1 MPLTWVIQGMDDHY
15 ESMMDRLLWSY
26 YDNDKYVA
34 ESISTIHCPDRED
47 ERKRIEMLGGKVR
60 SLRLANGEQSVARV
74 YNKAGD
80 LGGLAMSRSV
90 GDFYLQRY
98 GVISEPDLYER
109 EVVDQTI
116 GILIGTD
123 GLTTSCGMSTIFS
136 TILEER
142 SPHRGLKKLA
152 KKCYQQMMD
161 CSDRQYV
168 DDISGVYVQIHP
180 ISNYPN
186 TEIWIDRIP
195 LSQSP
200 L

>member
-1 MPLTWVIQGMDDHY
+1 
-15 ESMMDRLLWSY
+15 
-26 YDNDKYVA
+26 
-34 ESISTIHCPDRED
+34 
-47 ERKRIEMLGGKVR
+47 MLGGKVC

-109 EVVDQTI
+109 EIVDQTI

-123 GLTTSCGMSTIFS
+123 GLTTSCGMSTSFS
-136 TILEER
+136 TILAER
-142 SPHRGLKKLA
+142 SPQRGLKKLA

-161 CSDRQYV
+161 YSGRQYV

-186 TEIWIDRIP
+186 ANTWIDRIP

-200 L
+200 LWEMCDSLFEYIVFVITKRINHNCNSREMQFLRINVKNLAEKQ